1 MHKTKGVR
9 MSKVTDHKQHA
20 IIIGSGIAGAAMAL
34 FLKKAGIEATVYEA
48 YPRLT
53 TIGGGMSLG
62 PNGINVLA
70 ELGLAEKVKSQAAKL
85 ERLHFQNQAGKRLAE
100 TSSGTVEKY
109 GYTSVALRRAFLLEL
124 VLGEA
129 ERQGITFVYEKRMT
143 GYTEQDGQVVVQ
155 FEDGSTATGD
165 YIIGADGI
173 HSRVRS
179 IMLPNGPS
187 PLYTGHV
194 AIGGFV
200 DPQYR
205 DWDNSG
211 DILKTTLIFGPEG
224 SFGYCNMQAGLPQWA
239 WWSTY
244 GQAKEPTKAELEKL
258 TDDQLKKMLLKRH
271 ADWVSPVKEFIQ
283 RSTEMIKTPIF
294 DVPPL
299 PTWHVGRAVLIGD
312 AAHAMSPHAGQGA
325 SVALE
330 DAMYLAKMLRDHPFE
345 EAVELYQKA
354 RKRRAEKIC
363 KTGRDNAARQVD
375 ATPGQAHMR
384 DIIMSIMLPL
394 MGDRTQDW
402 IFRYKISWE
411 D

>member
-1 MHKTKGVR
+1 MTAKKN
-9 MSKVTDHKQHA
+9 QHA

-34 FLKKAGIEATVYEA
+34 FLKKAGISATVYEA

-62 PNGINVLA
+62 PNGMNVLA
-70 ELGLAEKVKSQAAKL
+70 ELGLAEKLKAQAATL
-85 ERLHFQNQAGKRLAE
+85 ERLHFQNQDGKRLAE

-109 GYTSVALRRAFLLEL
+109 GQTSVALHRSALLEL
-124 VLGEA
+124 VLDEA
-129 ERQGITFVYEKRMT
+129 DRQGVVFEYERRLT
-143 GYTEQDGQVVVQ
+143 GYVQQGNQVIAQ

-173 HSRVRS
+173 HSKVRS

-187 PLYTGHV
+187 PIYTGHV

-200 DPQYR
+200 DENYR
-205 DWDNSG
+205 DWDNS
-211 DILKTTLIFGPEG
+211 DDVRKTVLTFGPG
-224 SFGYCNMQAGLPQWA
+224 SSFGYCNMSAGLPQWG

-244 GQAKEPTKAELEKL
+244 GQAKEPTKADLDAL
-258 TDDQLKKMLLKRH
+258 TDTRLRQLLLKRH
-271 ADWVSPVKEFIQ
+271 ASWAPPIKDFIEN
-283 RSTEMIKTPIF
+283 STTMIKTPIF

-299 PTWHVGRAVLIGD
+299 PMWHVGRAVLIGD

-354 RKRRAEKIC
+354 RKKRAEKIC

-375 ATPGQAHMR
+375 ATPGQARMR
-384 DIIMSIMLPL
+384 DAIMSIFLPL
-394 MGDRTQDW
+394 MGDRVQDW
-402 IFRYKISWE
+402 MFKYKISWE

>member
-1 MHKTKGVR
+1 MTIKKN
-9 MSKVTDHKQHA
+9 QHA

-34 FLKKAGIEATVYEA
+34 FLKKAGIDATVYEA

-62 PNGINVLA
+62 PNGMNVLA
-70 ELGLAEKVKSQAAKL
+70 ELGLAEKLKAQAATL
-85 ERLHFQNQAGKRLAE
+85 ERLHFQNQAGKQLAE

-109 GYTSVALRRAFLLEL
+109 GQTSVALHRSALLEL
-124 VLGEA
+124 VLDEA
-129 ERQGITFVYEKRMT
+129 DRQGIAFEYEKRLT
-143 GYTEQDGQVVVQ
+143 GYMEQGNQVIAQ
-155 FEDGSTATGD
+155 FEDGSTAMGD

-173 HSRVRS
+173 HSKVRS

-187 PLYTGHV
+187 PIYTGHV

-200 DPQYR
+200 DEKYR
-205 DWDNSG
+205 AWDNSN
-211 DILKTTLIFGPEG
+211 DIKKTVLVFGPES
-224 SFGYCNMQAGLPQWA
+224 SFGYCNMSAGLPQWG

-244 GQAKEPTKAELEKL
+244 GQAKEPTKADLDAL
-258 TDDQLKKMLLKRH
+258 TDARLRQLLLKRH
-271 ADWVSPVKEFIQ
+271 ASWAPPIKEFIEN
-283 RSTEMIKTPIF
+283 STTMIKTPIF

-330 DAMYLAKMLRDHPFE
+330 DAMYLAKMLRDHSFE

-354 RKRRAEKIC
+354 RKKRAEKIC

-375 ATPGQAHMR
+375 ATPGQARMR
-384 DIIMSIMLPL
+384 DVIMSIFLPL
-394 MGDRTQDW
+394 MGDRVQDW
-402 IFRYKISWE
+402 IFKYKISWE

>member
-1 MHKTKGVR
+1 MVTNSTKE
-9 MSKVTDHKQHA
+9 QHA
-20 IIIGSGIAGAAMAL
+20 LIIGSGIAGAAMAL
-34 FLKKAGIEATVYEA
+34 FLKKAGITATVYEA

-62 PNGINVLA
+62 PNGMNVLA
-70 ELGLAEKVKSQAAKL
+70 GLGLAEKLKSQAAVL
-85 ERLHFQNQAGKRLAE
+85 ERLHFRNQDGKKLAE

-109 GYTSVALRRAFLLEL
+109 GFTSYALHRSLLLEL
-124 VLGEA
+124 VLDEA
-129 ERQGITFVYEKRMT
+129 DRQGIQFEYKKRLT
-143 GYTEQDGQVVVQ
+143 GYAEQNGKVVAQ

-173 HSRVRS
+173 HSVVRNV
-179 IMLPNGPS
+179 MLPDGPH
-187 PLYTGHV
+187 PQYTGHV

-200 DPQYR
+200 NEDYR
-205 DWDNSG
+205 GWDNSG
-211 DILKTTLIFGPEG
+211 DVKKTVLTFGPEG
-224 SFGYCNMQAGLPQWA
+224 SFGYCNTKAGLPQWG

-244 GQAKEPTKAELEKL
+244 GQAKEPTKAELDAL
-258 TDDQLKKMLLKRH
+258 SDDVMKQMLLKRH
-271 ADWVSPVKEFIQ
+271 ANWAPPVKDFIQ
-283 RSTEMIKTPIF
+283 HATGTIKTPIF

-330 DAMYLAKMLRDHPFE
+330 DAMYLAKMLRDYPFE
-345 EAVELYQKA
+345 QAVDLYQKA
-354 RKRRAEKIC
+354 RKKRAEKIC

-375 ATPGQAHMR
+375 ATPGQARMR
-384 DIIMSIMLPL
+384 DFIMSTMLPL
-394 MGDRTQDW
+394 MGDNMQDW
-402 IFRYKISWE
+402 IFKYKINWE